1 VTTHGSRFWLIGG
14 GAVAVVILLVSWFLV
29 ISPVRADTQALQD
42 DTAAV
47 DTQNDA
53 LEAQLNALKEQ
64 DEHRDELIAG
74 VGASL
79 AALPPEVSLPS
90 FNRQILNQASDAGV
104 EMVNITVGAATSP
117 VQSTAPTDPAT
128 PASGQLAVPIVIQ
141 TKGDALSQ
149 LYFLRDV
156 QETGPR
162 LALVTST
169 AMTSEGLVGVED
181 DIFTMTTQL
190 TIFASELNESDRE
203 QLAEVLGDDLT
214 G

>member
-1 VTTHGSRFWLIGG
+1 MSTHGSRFWLIGG
-14 GAVAVVILLVSWFLV
+14 GVAAVVILLVSWFLV
-29 ISPVRADTQALQD
+29 ISPVRADTQALHD

-47 DTQNDA
+47 EAQNDT
-53 LEAQLNALKEQ
+53 LEAKLNALKEQ
-64 DEHRDELIAG
+64 DEQRDELIAG
-74 VGASL
+74 VAASL

-90 FNRQILNQASDAGV
+90 FNRQILKQASKAGV
-104 EMVNITVGAATSP
+104 EMVNITVGAATTP
-117 VQSTAPTDPAT
+117 VQSGAPTDPAA
-128 PASGQLAVPIVIQ
+128 PATGQLAVPIVIQ

-169 AMTSEGLVGVED
+169 AMTSEGEVDADGDV
-181 DIFTMTTQL
+181 FTMTTQL
-190 TIFASELNESDRE
+190 TIFASELSESDRD